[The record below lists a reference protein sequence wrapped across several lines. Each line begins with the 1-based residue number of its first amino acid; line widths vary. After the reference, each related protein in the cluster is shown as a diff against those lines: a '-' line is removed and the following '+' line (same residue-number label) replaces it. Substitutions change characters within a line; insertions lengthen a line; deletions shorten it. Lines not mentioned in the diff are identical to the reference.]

1 MDYMCNNNN
10 TNNDSCKCIAE
21 ILTVINILQENAN
34 CNDACLET
42 CDRGFLG
49 CGATTLNCNTRP
61 VMLYTCCGNGTPW
74 SMPTTRENVTCGDAG
89 VTCSSVFRVEKIDG
103 CCATFRVLAA
113 NPDTAEAAT
122 IPYVATNSFF
132 TMNLNCVCSL
142 RCLPDTVVECV

>member
-1 MDYMCNNNN
+1 MCNNNN

-74 SMPTTRENVTCGDAG
+74 SMPTTRENVTCGDEG

-103 CCATFRVLAA
+103 CCATFRVLAT

>member
-1 MDYMCNNNN
+1 MCNNNN
-10 TNNDSCKCIAE
+10 TDNDSCKCIAE

-74 SMPTTRENVTCGDAG
+74 SMPTTRENVTCGEEG

-103 CCATFRVLAA
+103 CCATFRVLAP